1 MKKFV
6 ELIVIG
12 SKYNGSF
19 FFFFLVQKNAKY
31 VNLGA
36 NPNNFILI
44 QILIDQMQWLKLTN
58 SFVACNFLTLEDK
71 GIMSLTT
78 LLDMLLY

>member
-1 MKKFV
+1 MQLLKKFV

-19 FFFFLVQKNAKY
+19 FFFFFVQKNAKY

-36 NPNNFILI
+36 NPNSFILI
-44 QILIDQMQWLKLTN
+44 QILIDQLQ
-58 SFVACNFLTLEDK
+58 
-71 GIMSLTT
+71 
-78 LLDMLLY
+78 